1 MDFLFFNKFHISEIL
16 LFLFIL
22 TALLQLYYY
31 LYFFGRVAFK
41 KEKRKNAR
49 KEPVSVVICAKNEAE
64 NLSKYLPAI
73 LMQNYPDY
81 EVIVVNDCSED
92 NTSDVLDGFQK
103 KYPHLK
109 ITNIQRDPKFTHGKK
124 LALTIGIKAAQ
135 NEWLLLTDADCKPET
150 ENWITTMQKNFSR
163 DSSVVLGYGG
173 YYSRNSFLNNYIR
186 FDTFFIALQYFGMA
200 LAGFPYMGV
209 GRNLA
214 YRRSLFFKNKGFAS
228 HRKIASGDDD
238 LFINQ
243 TATRINTKVE
253 YNFKSHTRAEP
264 KNTIFEWVKQKKR
277 HLSTGWHYNA
287 KTKWLLGGELA
298 GRILF
303 YILFVVLISNLW
315 FNYIVAGIF
324 LLRFI
329 SMAVIFKS
337 AMKRLNEKY
346 LFIPSF
352 FYDFISPIIIIF
364 FVVLN
369 KFSSPDTSWK

>member
-1 MDFLFFNKFHISEIL
+1 M
-16 LFLFIL
+16 
-22 TALLQLYYY
+22 QLYYY

-298 GRILF
+298 GRVLF

>member
-31 LYFFGRVAFK
+31 LYFFSRVAFR

-49 KEPVSVVICAKNEAE
+49 KEPVSVIICAKNEAE
-64 NLSKYLPAI
+64 NLSKHLPAI
-73 LMQNYPDY
+73 LTQNYPDY
-81 EVIVVNDCSED
+81 EVIVVDDCSED
-92 NTSDVLDGFQK
+92 NTSDVLEGFQK

-109 ITNIQRDPKFTHGKK
+109 ITNIKKDLKFTHGKK

-163 DSSVVLGYGG
+163 DSSIVLGYGG

-186 FDTFFIALQYFGMA
+186 FDTFFIALQYLGMA
-200 LAGFPYMGV
+200 LAGFPYMGI

-243 TATRINTKVE
+243 TATKINTKVE
-253 YNFKSHTRAEP
+253 YNFKSHIRAEP
-264 KNTIFEWVKQKKR
+264 KDTIIEWVKQKKR

-298 GRILF
+298 GRVLF
-303 YILFVVLISNLW
+303 YILFVFLISNLW
-315 FNYIVAGIF
+315 FKSIVAGIF

-329 SMAVIFKS
+329 CMAVIFKF